1 MPWRSQMQP
10 TVIEKIVAGL
20 CYFTFGMTGLIYM
33 LVTKGGPSAMSQ
45 LFRFHMY
52 QAVFLSIIAV
62 LAQWALI
69 PLLGIF
75 MGIVGAVAPNSVPI
89 IGTGLGFV
97 FDVLQKTF
105 YLLLL
110 YGAVWAFLGKFAEV
124 PFISNVV
131 RQNMRY

>member
-10 TVIEKIVAGL
+10 TTWERIVAGL
-20 CYFTFGMTGLIYM
+20 CYLTFGLAGLIYM
-33 LVTKGGPSAMSQ
+33 LLNKGTAQSQ

-62 LAQWALI
+62 LFQWAMG
-69 PLLGIF
+69 PLLSIFFGILGATAPAAVPPL
-75 MGIVGAVAPNSVPI
+75 MNGVGLV
-89 IGTGLGFV
+89 L
-97 FDVLQKTF
+97 DVLTKTF

-124 PFISNVV
+124 PFISGVV